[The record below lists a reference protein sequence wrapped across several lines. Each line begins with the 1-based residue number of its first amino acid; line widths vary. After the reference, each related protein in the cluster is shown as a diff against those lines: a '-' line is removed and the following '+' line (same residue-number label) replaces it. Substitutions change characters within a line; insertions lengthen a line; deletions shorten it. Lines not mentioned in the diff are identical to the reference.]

1 MKSKY
6 LIAVILVLL
15 GIALLLDQYHV
26 WTLGRII
33 STWWPLILI
42 VVGMNTIIDHKE
54 KPIGGIFIL
63 LLGTIL
69 QLDKLD
75 LLPGSAW
82 GYFWPLLLIIIGL
95 TMLLSK
101 KNHNKNLSFA
111 KNKSVTDEETVNI
124 STFFSGIEHRVD
136 SHNFAGGEVSSYFA
150 GVEVDLRQAELKDI
164 NALLKMN
171 VAFGEIVLRVPNNII
186 LDVVGSPILAGFEN
200 KTKQTVDSSSK
211 TLKINY
217 SAFMGSIEITN

>member
-6 LIAVILVLL
+6 LIAIILVLL

-42 VVGMNTIIDHKE
+42 VVGISTIIDHKE

-82 GYFWPLLLIIIGL
+82 GYFWPLLLIFIGL

-111 KNKSVTDEETVNI
+111 KNKSATDDETINI
-124 STFFSGIEHRVD
+124 NTFFSGIEHRVD
-136 SHNFAGGEVSSYFA
+136 SHHFAGGEVSSYFA
-150 GVEVDLRQAELKDI
+150 GVEIDLRQAELKDN

-171 VAFGEIVLRVPNNII
+171 VALGEIVLRVPNNII
-186 LDVVGSPILAGFEN
+186 LDIVGSPILAGFEN